1 MVPQLPFHFTPKKL
15 IFQWVLNDRYDA
27 ETRTLDLSYFSL
39 DRGYFFIYVLSN
51 FRTQIFT

>member
-51 FRTQIFT
+51 FLT